1 MLEKIITLTHS
12 TRGEGFDSVLRYSY
26 LLRCDADAASL
37 DNVPKSGDINLPGEP
52 LWSGAEDPAAYAA
65 DVAALFDG
73 DICRCNRRGRF
84 RGNPVYHVAVIE
96 RRINNAIIGVVPQ
109 WEHAYAATQGSC

>member
-1 MLEKIITLTHS
+1 MLEKIITLTYS

-37 DNVPKSGDINLPGEP
+37 DNVPESGDINLPGEP
-52 LWSGAEDPAAYAA
+52 LWSGAEDPAVYAA

-73 DICRCNRRGRF
+73 DIRRCNRRGRF
-84 RGNPVYHVAVIE
+84 RGNPVYHVAVSCMEGEHRTIE
-96 RRINNAIIGVVPQ
+96 P
-109 WEHAYAATQGSC
+109 EHA